1 MLVEPSI
8 TTKTA
13 RNSETSGLPDFRTS
27 GPWQSLYSSPV
38 PPDADLSPHALA
50 ALVAVADTG
59 SVSAAARARGLTQPT
74 LSRQIRELERAVGV
88 QLIERSNQGA
98 RLTPAGET
106 LAAGSREVLV
116 SLVALTN
123 RVRASGDEVGG
134 EVRLGCIDSIGIYV
148 LPKVLPAF
156 VQANPKVRLRVV
168 CQSSPQLMDMLLTG
182 ELDVAVG
189 TTEHPG
195 LRCERL
201 FQNPLVLIHP
211 HDLRESEIPTTLAQ
225 LAERPVITFSSG
237 LTVRR
242 LLEQAFERAGL
253 QFKPVMELANVEVI
267 KAMVRSGLG
276 LGVIPDGCI
285 PHGELAARAI
295 PECSVARVI
304 RLLTPNREPN
314 QAVERLLRRLRTL
327 RRT

>member
-1 MLVEPSI
+1 MPVPQ
-8 TTKTA
+8 
-13 RNSETSGLPDFRTS
+13 LPD
-27 GPWQSLYSSPV
+27 L
-38 PPDADLSPHALA
+38 PPNALA
-50 ALVAVADTG
+50 SLVAVADSG
-59 SVSAAARARGLTQPT
+59 SVSAAARARGMTQPT
-74 LSRQIRELERAVGV
+74 LSRQIQDLERVVGAK
-88 QLIERSNQGA
+88 LIERSSVGA

-106 LAAGSREVLV
+106 LAQGAREVIAQLNG
-116 SLVALTN
+116 LAA
-123 RVRASGDEVGG
+123 RVRAAGDEVGG

-148 LPKVLPAF
+148 LPQVLPAF
-156 VQANPKVRLRVV
+156 VQANPRVRVKVI

-201 FQNPLVLIHP
+201 YQNPLVLVHP
-211 HDLRESEIPTTLAQ
+211 HEMPASEVPTTLAE
-225 LAERPVITFSSG
+225 LAKRPVITFSSG

-242 LLEQAFERAGL
+242 LLEDAFARSGL
-253 QFKPVMELANVEVI
+253 RFQPVMELANVEVI

-276 LGVIPDGCI
+276 LGVIPDGCL

-304 RLLTPNREPN
+304 RLMLPLRDPPGAA
-314 QAVERLLRRLRTL
+314 QRLVAQLRTL
-327 RRT
+327 RRI

>member
-1 MLVEPSI
+1 MRRMMVAGALCLPLLGAI
-8 TTKTA
+8 FTA
-13 RNSETSGLPDFRTS
+13 VAPLPDL
-27 GPWQSLYSSPV
+27 P
-38 PPDADLSPHALA
+38 PHALA

-59 SVSAAARARGLTQPT
+59 SVTAAARARQLTQPT
-74 LSRQIRELERAVGV
+74 LSRQIQDLERAVGAK
-88 QLIERSNQGA
+88 LLERSNHGA

-106 LAAGSREVLV
+106 LAQGARELLAGLAG
-116 SLVALTN
+116 LAA
-123 RVRASGDEVGG
+123 RVRAAGDEVGG

-148 LPKVLPAF
+148 LPQVLPAF
-156 VQANPKVRLRVV
+156 VQANPRVRVRVV

-201 FQNPLVLIHP
+201 YQNPLVLVHP
-211 HDLRESEIPTTLAQ
+211 HAMPEAEVPSTLAD
-225 LAERPVITFSSG
+225 LAKRPVITFANG

-242 LLEQAFERAGL
+242 LLEGAFERAGL
-253 QFKPVMELANVEVI
+253 PFQPVMELANVEVI

-276 LGVIPDGCI
+276 LGVIPDGCL
-285 PHGELAARAI
+285 PHGELAARPI

-304 RLLTPNREPN
+304 RLMLPMRDPT
-314 QAVERLLRRLRTL
+314 AASARLIEGLRKLRRI
-327 RRT
+327 

>member
-1 MLVEPSI
+1 MLVPP
-8 TTKTA
+8 
-13 RNSETSGLPDFRTS
+13 LPDL
-27 GPWQSLYSSPV
+27 P
-38 PPDADLSPHALA
+38 PHALA

-74 LSRQIRELERAVGV
+74 LSRQIQELERVVGAK
-88 QLIERSNQGA
+88 LIERSSTGA

-106 LAAGSREVLV
+106 LAQGARELFVQLN
-116 SLVALTN
+116 ALAA
-123 RVRASGDEVGG
+123 RVRAAGDEVGG

-148 LPKVLPAF
+148 LPLVLPAF
-156 VQANPKVRLRVV
+156 VQANPRVRVKVV
-168 CQSSPQLMDMLLTG
+168 CQSSPQLMDMLVSG
-182 ELDVAVG
+182 ELDMAIG

-201 FQNPLVLIHP
+201 YQNPLVLVHP
-211 HDLRESEIPTTLAQ
+211 HEMPDSEVPTRLADLAK
-225 LAERPVITFSSG
+225 RPVITFASG

-242 LLEQAFERAGL
+242 LLDEAFLRSGL

-276 LGVIPDGCI
+276 LGVIPDGCL
-285 PHGELAARAI
+285 PHVELAARPL

-304 RLLTPNREPN
+304 RLMLPLRDPPAAA
-314 QAVERLLRRLRTL
+314 QRLIEQLRSLRRI
-327 RRT
+327 